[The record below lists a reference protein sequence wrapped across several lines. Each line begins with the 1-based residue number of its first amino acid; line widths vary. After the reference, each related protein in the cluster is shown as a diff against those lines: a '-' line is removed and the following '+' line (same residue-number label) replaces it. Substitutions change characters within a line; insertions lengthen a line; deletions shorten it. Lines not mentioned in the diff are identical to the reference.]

1 MLARALQQEPRRQVL
16 LPAKCNVV
24 LLAADSTKQSTD
36 SSVRSWRSNVAML
49 LFIVVVIAGIF
60 WWHSHQTQKTF
71 NSAAMAFQ
79 KAVNVHALATGT
91 VTSTIAA
98 ADQSMLGMNSSE
110 YAILAAEIKSEHD
123 IERLLFAPVIKR
135 SQRFDFEM
143 GQAMT
148 GVPEF
153 DVHDVSGET
162 VPLERR
168 DGLMAPVIRAEPFDP
183 GMQAY
188 IAVDLL
194 SSPQLEAYVR
204 RSVSSG
210 RAVLGRA
217 ALADG
222 ILTGND
228 SSLFNQDLVVVR
240 SVYRGT
246 TVPVDI
252 HTRREKW
259 RGIYV
264 AFMKL
269 DKIWSENIESF
280 RSDSVRLLNHSE
292 AEQNRTHR
300 SLIERIFWS
309 RKRAAVSIYSEN
321 QVVDAGFVVTAR
333 YPRPLVAAG
342 IAVILAALISWL
354 FMRILGETQLV
365 RQRAREV
372 ADLADKER
380 LRAEQTLTVIGD
392 AVVRTNSDFQV
403 TYVNNMAR
411 TMFGS
416 SLESLDNVRLE
427 TLLEPIDSV
436 SSEFN
441 EPGAGVASTS
451 VLSEGDYRFIDPENG
466 DELILNLQ
474 RTETNIIEGEDGAW
488 IFVIR
493 DVGVER
499 AMANELEWRASRDEL
514 TGLLNRHSF
523 EKVATDIIAADPG
536 CSHAM
541 CIVDL
546 DNFKVINDTAGHATG
561 DEMLRQV
568 AHTLNAEVR
577 SVDVTARLG
586 GDEFGFL
593 LVNIDDK
600 EIDAINERMVSAIR
614 GCRVSAG
621 DQVFQVGASIGIAIT
636 ENRRW
641 NVEELMHNADS
652 ACYAAKKSGRGRSVV
667 FRADDIHINQR
678 ESDILWLNEIPK
690 ALESDR
696 FFLDVQPI
704 IAVADNKKPRQI
716 LEILVRLISDTGKVV
731 YPGDFIPAAE
741 RHNLMPAIDRWVIE
755 TAFREIGRN
764 SQDSAEGVYSI
775 NLSSRTLDDPN
786 LYRFVNE
793 QLEISRVSADQI
805 CFELTETAAVS
816 DVGHA
821 SDFLNSMRDL
831 GCKIALDDFGSGL
844 ASFRYLRSFPADF
857 LKLDRSLVLEAAE
870 DDRSRRLL
878 EGVVDLARDMGLGTV
893 AEGVEDKYILQLM
906 QSIGVDYVQGY
917 YIEEPELFFSPN
929 TDPEQSV
936 TVAQSG

>member
-1 MLARALQQEPRRQVL
+1 M
-16 LPAKCNVV
+16 
-24 LLAADSTKQSTD
+24 LLANSSKMQASD
-36 SSVRSWRSNVAML
+36 SSARSWRSNVAVL
-49 LFIVVVIAGIF
+49 LFVALAISGVF
-60 WWHSHQTQKTF
+60 WWHSHQTEKTF
-71 NSAAMAFQ
+71 NTAAMAFQ
-79 KAVNVHALATGT
+79 KAINVHALATVT

-123 IERLLFAPVIKR
+123 IDRLLFAPVIKR

-143 GQAMT
+143 GQAMS
-148 GVPEF
+148 GLPGF
-153 DVHDVSGET
+153 DVHDVSGEI
-162 VPLERR
+162 VPLDRR

-188 IAVDLL
+188 LAVDLL

-204 RSVSSG
+204 GSVLSG
-210 RAVLGRA
+210 RAVLGGA
-217 ALADG
+217 ALLSG
-222 ILTGND
+222 FLTGAD
-228 SSLFNQDLVVVR
+228 SSVFRQDLVVVR
-240 SVYRGT
+240 SVYKGT

-252 HTRREKW
+252 HTRQEKW

-264 AFMKL
+264 AFMNL
-269 DKIWSENIESF
+269 DKIWSEHVAAF
-280 RSDSVRLLNHSE
+280 RSDSAGLLNRSE
-292 AEQNRTHR
+292 LEQNRVQP
-300 SLIERIFWS
+300 SLVEKIFWS
-309 RKRAAVSIYSEN
+309 RKMAAVSINSN
-321 QVVDAGFVVTAR
+321 NKIADSGFVATAR

-342 IAVILAALISWL
+342 IAMILAAIISWFL
-354 FMRILGETQLV
+354 MRIVGETQRV
-365 RQRAREV
+365 RQRAREA

-436 SSEFN
+436 SSELR
-441 EPGAGVASTS
+441 EPDAGVGSTS
-451 VLSEGDYRFIDPENG
+451 VLSDGDYRFIDPDNG

-474 RTETNIIEGEDGAW
+474 RTNTNIIEGEDGAW
-488 IFVIR
+488 IFV
-493 DVGVER
+493 
-499 AMANELEWRASRDEL
+499 
-514 TGLLNRHSF
+514 F
-523 EKVATDIIAADPG
+523 EKVASDIIAADPG

-568 AHTLNAEVR
+568 AHTLNSEVR

-614 GCRVSAG
+614 GCRVSSG
-621 DQVFQVGASIGIAIT
+621 NQVFQVGASIGIAIT

-716 LEILVRLISDTGKVV
+716 LEILVRLVSDTGKVV

-755 TAFREIGRN
+755 TSFREIGRSGQN
-764 SQDSAEGVYSI
+764 SVDSVYSI

-786 LYRFVNE
+786 LYSFVNE
-793 QLEISRVSADQI
+793 QLEISRVEANRI

-831 GCKIALDDFGSGL
+831 GCKTALDDFGSGL

-917 YIEEPELFFSPN
+917 YIKEPELFFSPAI
-929 TDPEQSV
+929 DPEHSV
-936 TVAQSG
+936 KVARSG